1 MLRCDEV
8 TDRKLLVYRGN
19 HLVRFEE
26 LKPSELQF
34 KFLHGAKIGH
44 CIGECYSG
52 HGGGY

>member
-34 KFLHGAKIGH
+34 KFLHGPKIGDY
-44 CIGECYSG
+44 IGERYRG
-52 HGGGY
+52 HEGGY